1 MSEPADDH
9 PRDAPVLTARAVGI
23 TVLAWLAVA
32 VCVVLGVWQW
42 DRGNV
47 VVSDPPAQRP
57 VVDVSQVVT
66 AGADEGEVSDASGG
80 GVLTR
85 DEVGQTVEVRGTFD
99 PSVDLLVPDRTV
111 ADRRGSWVLGVV
123 RLADGSGVP
132 VVRGW
137 VPAGGT
143 APAAPSGPVDLRGAV
158 QPPEGSDVASSAALP
173 AGQVAFVSAAD
184 LVNRVD
190 YPLVNAYVT
199 DAAPPAGLVAVPA
212 GDPGEASRRL
222 DWRNLAYAAQWWVF
236 AGFAVAVWVRAL
248 RDDRRER
255 RGILDGELG
264 GELGG
269 EPDGEPA
276 GDDGP
281 GDGPDGPT
289 GQDRDPHELGRTPN
303 GPGGRDMSGTR

>member
-1 MSEPADDH
+1 MSEPADDL
-9 PRDAPVLTARAVGI
+9 PEDAPVLTARAVGI

-32 VCVVLGVWQW
+32 VCVVLGGWQW
-42 DRGNV
+42 ERGNV

-57 VVDVSQVVT
+57 VVDVSDVVT
-66 AGADEGEVSDASGG
+66 AGATEGEVDDASGG

-99 PSVDLLVPDRTV
+99 PAVDLLVPDRTV
-111 ADRRGSWVLGVV
+111 GGRDGSWVLGVV

-132 VVRGW
+132 LVRGW
-137 VPAGGT
+137 VPAGEP
-143 APAAPSGPVDLRGAV
+143 APAVPEGGVDLRGIV
-158 QPPEGSDVASSAALP
+158 QPPEGTDLASAAALP
-173 AGQVAFVSAAD
+173 AGQVAVVSSAD

-199 DAAPPAGLVAVPA
+199 DSAPQAGLLAVPA
-212 GDPGEASRRL
+212 ADPGEASRRL

-236 AGFAVAVWVRAL
+236 AAFAIVVWVRAL

-255 RGILDGELG
+255 QALLDGEA
-264 GELGG
+264 
-269 EPDGEPA
+269 DGPA
-276 GDDGP
+276 APGDDG
-281 GDGPDGPT
+281 GGPT
-289 GQDRDPHELGRTPN
+289 GQDRVPHGDDAHEAGRTAN

>member
-1 MSEPADDH
+1 MSEPVEDH
-9 PRDAPVLTARAVGI
+9 PRDVPALTARAVGI

-66 AGADEGEVSDASGG
+66 AGATEGEVADASGG

-99 PSVDLLVPDRTV
+99 PAVDLLVPDRTV
-111 ADRRGSWVLGVV
+111 GDRRGAWVLGVV
-123 RLADGSGVP
+123 RLADGTGVP
-132 VVRGW
+132 VVRGF
-137 VPAGGT
+137 VPAGQA
-143 APAAPSGPVDLRGAV
+143 APAAPADPVDLRGVV
-158 QPPEGSDVASSAALP
+158 QPPEGSDVASAAALP
-173 AGQVAFVSAAD
+173 AGQVAFVSSAD

-199 DAAPPAGLVAVPA
+199 DVAPPAGLVAVPA
-212 GDPGEASRRL
+212 ADPGEASRRL

-255 RGILDGELG
+255 EAVAQ
-264 GELGG
+264 
-269 EPDGEPA
+269 A
-276 GDDGP
+276 GPDGP
-281 GDGPDGPT
+281 GDGPGDGPHGPT
-289 GQDRDPHELGRTPN
+289 GQDRDPHEHGRTAN